1 MTNSK
6 PTGNSI
12 FSLNGIKQ
20 NQTLTISEAQLLQ
33 GFSDADGDV
42 LTVFAPDVNNG
53 QLSENK
59 KGMWLFTPDA
69 NFSGNVTLDYAVGD
83 GKSGF
88 VNGAVSFSI
97 EAEQVQ
103 PKPIEEI
110 TTSPVEI
117 IPVEILT
124 PGKVTGITWSGKP
137 DNNKKVGTEKDDF
150 LSGLAG
156 NDTLNGLAGNDSL
169 DGGLGDDSLVGET
182 GNDVLIGGDGND
194 KLLGGSGN
202 DKLEG
207 GKDNDQ
213 LTGEKGND
221 TLNGGLGVDKM
232 NGGDGNDYYFV
243 DNSGDTV
250 VENSKDAKN
259 AALGGND
266 TVESTLT
273 YILGDH
279 LENLILKSINEIN
292 GTGNNLNNRIQGNI
306 ADNILKGNAGNDYLL
321 GGEGADELD
330 GGLGMDT
337 LEGGLGSDTY
347 YMNNTEDKIIETAN
361 TDDQDQ
367 VIATVS
373 YDLNASPNVE
383 SLTLEGKKAIK
394 GDGNGLNNSLQESDG
409 GTVANSFNGMGGDD
423 TISSEGGNDT
433 LIGGDGNDELD
444 GGAGTDTAIFD
455 FEQDYYQLTRNV
467 DTEGV
472 DQIVVEYIGND
483 ENYDGRDT
491 LTNIEIIQFSDGEK
505 LNARDIEVDGG
516 ESSSQA
522 QIVELTGVETFN
534 GG

>member
-1 MTNSK
+1 MTNTK
-6 PTGNSI
+6 PTGNST

-20 NQTLTISEAQLLQ
+20 NQTLTISETQLLQ

-194 KLLGGSGN
+194 KITGGSGN
-202 DKLEG
+202 DKLDG

-213 LTGEKGND
+213 LTGDKGND

-394 GDGNGLNNSLQESDG
+394 GDGNGLNNSLQEKDG

-423 TISSEGGNDT
+423 TIISEGGNDT

-444 GGAGTDTAIFD
+444 GGEGTDTAIFD
-455 FEQDYYQLTRNV
+455 FEADYYQLTRNV

-522 QIVELTGVETFN
+522 QIVELTGIETF
-534 GG
+534 GGG